1 MSSFLPHDVE
11 WTPEKV
17 GRLWGYYSSSA
28 AHAGSYFSSHSGAAI
43 VEHVDRTVGLVG
55 QRVLDFGCGRG
66 DLLAHLLDRGVASAG
81 LEFDE
86 ASAAESLRRFAGN
99 ALFEG
104 VTVASTLPSSLAAG
118 AFDRVLLV
126 EVVEHLLDDQV
137 AGTLA
142 EIRRLLA
149 PGGRVVATAPN
160 AESLGAAMTRCPD
173 CGGTFHI
180 WQHQRSLD
188 PGSLAE
194 LFERAGFLNVAT
206 SAVFWGRQPR
216 LRRLRRLGAPYA
228 PHLLYVGTPR
238 G

>member
-1 MSSFLPHDVE
+1 MSGYLPHDVE

-17 GRLWGYYSSSA
+17 GRLWGYYGSSP
-28 AHAGSYFSSHSGAAI
+28 AHAGLYFSAHSGAEI
-43 VEHVDRTVGLVG
+43 VDRVDREVGLAG
-55 QRVLDFGCGRG
+55 KRILDFGCGRG
-66 DLLAHLLDRGVASAG
+66 DLLAHLLARGIEAAG

-86 ASAAESLRRFAGN
+86 ASAAESSRRFAGN

-104 VTVASTLPSSLAAG
+104 ATVASTLPSALADG

-126 EVVEHLLDDQV
+126 EVVEHLLDEQV
-137 AGTLA
+137 APTLA

-188 PGSLAE
+188 PGSLAA
-194 LFERAGFLNVAT
+194 LFEGAGFRTV
-206 SAVFWGRQPR
+206 SARPVLWGRQRR
-216 LRRLRRLGAPYA
+216 LRRLRRLGAPHA
-228 PHLLYVGTPR
+228 PHLLYVGEAR
-238 G
+238 